1 MKSTADLSQTLP
13 VLIPKQA
20 GTFGILKASAI
31 VLLRQEDGL
40 HRIYYEGNAYG
51 ADNLNDIHGRLQV
64 AASRAL
70 SRAPTTAFFGLSED
84 DLKEH
89 FVEIG
94 TYQYA
99 TNTLMVNCLA
109 RNNWSQWLES
119 AETCVN

>member
-20 GTFGILKASAI
+20 GAFGILKASAI
-31 VLLRQEDGL
+31 VLLRQDDGL
-40 HRIYYEGNAYG
+40 HRIYYEGNYFKT
-51 ADNLNDIHGRLQV
+51 DNLNDIHGRLQI

-70 SRAPTTAFFGLSED
+70 TLAPTTAFFGVSD
-84 DLKEH
+84 KDLAAY
-89 FVEIG
+89 FDEIG

-99 TNTLMVNCLA
+99 TNTLTVNCSA